1 MSRELSKVLVRLSL
15 VKWEVCVCVGGG
27 GLKGSPLPPR
37 VSFQSSTSAVGSCS
51 KT

>member
-15 VKWEVCVCVGGG
+15 VKWEVGGGG
-27 GLKGSPLPPR
+27 GLKGSPLTPH